1 MKLRFSPAAEND
13 LEEIGLYIARDNA
26 RRAKSFVRDIRM
38 QCQRLSEQPTLYPR
52 RPEVSSAMQSCS
64 FGRYIIFFSTNKT
77 SDQMLIHRILHSA
90 MDIGKHLPA
99 GSTPDMLSQDVA
111 SYL

>member
-1 MKLRFSPAAEND
+1 MKLKFSRSAEYD

-26 RRAKSFVRDIRM
+26 RRAKSFVQDIKM
-38 QCQRLSEQPTLYPR
+38 QCQRISEQPTLYPSR
-52 RPEVSSAMQSCS
+52 QALGEQMRSCS
-64 FGRYIIFFSTNKT
+64 FGRYVIFFSTNET
-77 SDQMLIHRILHSA
+77 TNQLLIHRILHSA

-99 GSTPDMLSQDVA
+99 GSTPNMLSQNIA